1 MTSRILVV
9 DDEPCLL
16 QIIEAA
22 LKKDGFAVTACL
34 GGELA
39 LERAAECPPHL
50 IIMDLVMPGL
60 DGSETLRYMRQ
71 LPALREVPII
81 LLASGGHLRAQ
92 FGPEGFGAQAVLTK
106 PFNPN
111 QLLDEVRRLL
121 TARLAAA

>member
-1 MTSRILVV
+1 MTSRILIV

-16 QIIEAA
+16 QIIETA
-22 LKKDGFAVTACL
+22 LKKDGFGVTACL

-60 DGSETLRYMRQ
+60 DGIETLRYMRQ
-71 LPALREVPII
+71 LPALREVPTI
-81 LLASGGHLRAQ
+81 LLAGAGHPRAQ
-92 FGPEGFGAQAVLTK
+92 FGAEAFGAQSVVTK
-106 PFNPN
+106 PFNPS